1 MKNSGFKMKGYTYP
15 GTSPM
20 KGKAQMKRD
29 AARTKADEAQD
40 AMGEAFDN
48 QFKPTTK
55 SLSPMVQKSPAKQL
69 EVVVAEGS
77 KSVLEKGLESAG
89 KSFASRLGEK
99 AADAA
104 VTTGVSM
111 IGGALT
117 KDRKKEKRQ
126 TNTPTMNQN
135 FGSTSIA

>member
-1 MKNSGFKMKGYTYP
+1 MENSGFKMKGYTYP

-29 AARTKADEAQD
+29 AARAKADEAQD

-55 SLSPMVQKSPAKQL
+55 SLSPMVKKSPFKIPVAPLIDVAK
-69 EVVVAEGS
+69 
-77 KSVLEKGLESAG
+77 ESFMQTIG
-89 KSFASRLGEK
+89 KK
-99 AADAA
+99 AAEAA